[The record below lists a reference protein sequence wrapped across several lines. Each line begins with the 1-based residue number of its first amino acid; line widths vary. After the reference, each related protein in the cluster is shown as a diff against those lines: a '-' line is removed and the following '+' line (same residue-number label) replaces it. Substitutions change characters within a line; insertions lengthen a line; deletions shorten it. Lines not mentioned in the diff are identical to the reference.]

1 MTLQRVNGLILRSP
15 SGLVRVATDPENCC
29 CQGGDNPTCCYND
42 NCQVV
47 PCDDSSVVGSVAG
60 CDPCQLDFCGYC
72 RPESNTSVPI
82 SLSRDPAQSYSEDWE
97 ICPFV
102 ETDSIT
108 LTSRIEGITH
118 RGNNAGTL
126 TRLTTPEGIRL
137 SLTAFSGFVSGGS
150 SVTVDADAGFST
162 DDTNTAIRIQPVP
175 DDIPYI
181 ATTSQVVSNIVRTMV
196 GPCEFRTDYDVAF
209 TVRLEIPSIGFDE
222 TRNDN
227 IPFFAT
233 RTFTACSDEL
243 ITFDITTIRD
253 ITGGDVTLQ
262 VTQKPFT
269 PFGPTCV

>member
-1 MTLQRVNGLILRSP
+1 M
-15 SGLVRVATDPENCC
+15 
-29 CQGGDNPTCCYND
+29 
-42 NCQVV
+42 
-47 PCDDSSVVGSVAG
+47 
-60 CDPCQLDFCGYC
+60 
-72 RPESNTSVPI
+72 
-82 SLSRDPAQSYSEDWE
+82 
-97 ICPFV
+97 
-102 ETDSIT
+102 
-108 LTSRIEGITH
+108 
-118 RGNNAGTL
+118 
-126 TRLTTPEGIRL
+126 TTPEGIRL
-137 SLTAFSGFVSGGS
+137 PLTAFSGFVSGGS
-150 SVTVDADAGFST
+150 LISVDADAAFGSN
-162 DDTNTAIRIQPVP
+162 DDTNTAIRIQPVH

-269 PFGPTCV
+269 PFGPTCAN